1 MRAVIALLVIAT
13 LTVAPSSIA
22 QAHSSLV
29 VASPSSMQ
37 TVGGTIERLDL
48 LFNDGVGQAEMTL
61 EGPGGIVIEGIVE
74 QLDDNWLRYSI
85 EPLTVEGRYVLAYSF
100 ISADTDP
107 VSSAYA
113 FTYEAAAHEPIPITS
128 SELNLP
134 AEGPGIVFWV
144 GSFLAVGALAIGGG
158 LAAERVRKQRL
169 ARGTEEP
176 VASPVD

>member
-1 MRAVIALLVIAT
+1 
-13 LTVAPSSIA
+13 
-22 QAHSSLV
+22 
-29 VASPSSMQ
+29 MQ

-48 LFNDGVGQAEMTL
+48 LFNDGVEQATMTL
-61 EGPGGIVIEGIVE
+61 EGPGGIEIEGTVE

-85 EPLTVEGRYVLAYSF
+85 EPLTVEGRYVLAYDF

-107 VSSAYA
+107 VSAAYA
-113 FTYEAAAHEPIPITS
+113 FTYEASAHEPIPITS

-144 GSFLAVGALAIGGG
+144 VSLVALSALAIGGG
-158 LAAERVRKQRL
+158 LLAERVRKQRL

-176 VASPVD
+176 APSPVD